1 MWWDDSDETNHL
13 TTISKK
19 DFTTVQSGLS
29 NRNNQQ
35 PSSEFVDIVRF
46 VKLEILEN
54 NKCNTEHGK
63 NDAEG
68 EWKGEDIFDENSMF
82 CSDANKGQGQP
93 KGHCAGDQGGPLVC
107 KDNENDEAIVA
118 GVISWS
124 KSCGNS
130 PGVYSR
136 VTHVL
141 QWIKEYLVSLHFA
154 LNPVWHGT
162 GHFLP

>member
-1 MWWDDSDETNHL
+1 
-13 TTISKK
+13 
-19 DFTTVQSGLS
+19 
-29 NRNNQQ
+29 
-35 PSSEFVDIVRF
+35 
-46 VKLEILEN
+46 
-54 NKCNTEHGK
+54 
-63 NDAEG
+63 
-68 EWKGEDIFDENSMF
+68 MF

-141 QWIKEYLVSLHFA
+141 PWIKEYLVSLYFA
-154 LNPVWHGT
+154 LNPALPGT
-162 GHFLP
+162 GQGIFCPNKNKGLFWIRFFFIS

>member
-1 MWWDDSDETNHL
+1 
-13 TTISKK
+13 
-19 DFTTVQSGLS
+19 
-29 NRNNQQ
+29 
-35 PSSEFVDIVRF
+35 
-46 VKLEILEN
+46 
-54 NKCNTEHGK
+54 
-63 NDAEG
+63 
-68 EWKGEDIFDENSMF
+68 MF
-82 CSDANKGQGQP
+82 CSDASTG
-93 KGHCAGDQGGPLVC
+93 KGHCTGDQGGPLVC
-107 KDNENDEAIVA
+107 KDNANAIVTPIVA

-141 QWIKEYLVSLHFA
+141 PWIKEYLVSLHFA